1 MDLKVTPD
9 DVSELLSSI
18 SLPLTRLTTVN
29 IAGCSEYG
37 PPYHRCLGHD
47 NPFSSSPIIEATL
60 PHLPYSYLPINVRML
75 QRFHVCSYDPAEIL
89 SIFRNAQDLI
99 EFVITMCASPRY
111 INVQPPLPITYLP
124 VFHTS
129 LRQLSFFLTWENAH
143 RVTRVPQ
150 TVDYITLPA
159 LKEFQILTQ
168 KAPDGLLPATLEPID
183 YSRIV
188 NLLHRSG
195 CDLTDLTFSIQVPVE
210 GFLIPV
216 LRQSPALEKLDIFV
230 DAPTA
235 GDVFRALTL
244 AEGHVP
250 NLKKL
255 RITDVPYQMAGS
267 ALLLEGDSFHTMLQ
281 SRLTGDSHLETL
293 QLTLM
298 LRLSRSHHRKVI
310 PVAWD
315 SPLRDLVKMKEEGLN
330 VEFLFNLEDC
340 LVEGEASTVFF
351 GSPGPHKVV

>member
-1 MDLKVTPD
+1 
-9 DVSELLSSI
+9 
-18 SLPLTRLTTVN
+18 
-29 IAGCSEYG
+29 
-37 PPYHRCLGHD
+37 
-47 NPFSSSPIIEATL
+47 
-60 PHLPYSYLPINVRML
+60 
-75 QRFHVCSYDPAEIL
+75 
-89 SIFRNAQDLI
+89 
-99 EFVITMCASPRY
+99 MCASPRY
-111 INVQPPLPITYLP
+111 INVQPLLPITYPP

-143 RVTRVPQ
+143 RATKVLQ

-168 KAPDGLLPATLEPID
+168 KPPDGLCPATLEPID
-183 YSRIV
+183 YSRII
-188 NLLHRSG
+188 NLLHWSG

-244 AEGHVP
+244 AEGHVL
-250 NLKKL
+250 NLKML
-255 RITDVPYQMAGS
+255 HITDVPYQMAKS
-267 ALLLEGDSFHTMLQ
+267 ALLLGDLFHTMLQ

-293 QLTLM
+293 QLTLTV
-298 LRLSRSHHRKVI
+298 RLSQSHHRKVI

-315 SPLRDLVKMKEEGLN
+315 SPLRDLVKMKEEGLD

-351 GSPGPHKVV
+351 GSLGPHRVV